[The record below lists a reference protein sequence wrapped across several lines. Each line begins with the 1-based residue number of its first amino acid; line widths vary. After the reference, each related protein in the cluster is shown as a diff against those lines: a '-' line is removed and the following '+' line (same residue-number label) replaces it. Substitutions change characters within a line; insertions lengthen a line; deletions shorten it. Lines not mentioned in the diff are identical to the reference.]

1 MPLVKVKESN
11 FVRDTNSMAI
21 INTDNT
27 AKNEYIAKV
36 RLLNN
41 QKTEINKV
49 NQEINQIKSELS
61 EIKDLMKQNNEQ
73 T

>member
-61 EIKDLMKQNNEQ
+61 EIKDLMKQLLLK
-73 T
+73 

>member
-27 AKNEYIAKV
+27 AKNEYLTKV

-61 EIKDLMKQNNEQ
+61 EIKDLMKQLLLK
-73 T
+73 